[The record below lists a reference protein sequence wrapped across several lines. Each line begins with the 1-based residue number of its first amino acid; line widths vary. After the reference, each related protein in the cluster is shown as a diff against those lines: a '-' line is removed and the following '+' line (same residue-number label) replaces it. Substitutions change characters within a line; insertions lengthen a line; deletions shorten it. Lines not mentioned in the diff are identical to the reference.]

1 MAGVTLQERPG
12 RVIVFVMTKVSILA
26 ISGSLRAGSYN
37 TAALR
42 VLAEAAP
49 PDVRV
54 HLFDGI
60 GVLPLFNPDLDNA
73 PLPAVAA
80 WRQAI
85 DAADALLIASP
96 EYAHG
101 ISGVMKNALD
111 WAVSMPTFPGKP
123 VALLNTSPRASI
135 AQDALREVLHT
146 MSARLVPEASVAVP
160 LHGRR
165 LDLDGIRA
173 RPELVAALRECAEAL
188 AAAVRTQSHQLD
200 G

>member
-1 MAGVTLQERPG
+1 MSSL
-12 RVIVFVMTKVSILA
+12 SILA
-26 ISGSLRAGSYN
+26 VSGSLRAASYN

-42 VLAEAAP
+42 VLAQAAP

-60 GVLPLFNPDLDNA
+60 GALPLFNPDLDNA
-73 PLPAVAA
+73 PFPAVTA

-85 DAADALLIASP
+85 DAADAIVIASP

-123 VALLNTSPRASI
+123 VALLNTSPRAHI

-146 MSARLVPEASVAVP
+146 MSARLVPQASVAVP
-160 LHGRR
+160 LQGSR
-165 LDLDGIRA
+165 LDLEGIQA
-173 RPELVAALRECAEAL
+173 RPDLVAALRACVEAL
-188 AAAVRTQSHQLD
+188 AAAARQHGGD
-200 G
+200 HIG

>member
-1 MAGVTLQERPG
+1 MSTL
-12 RVIVFVMTKVSILA
+12 SILA
-26 ISGSLRAGSYN
+26 VSGSLRAASYN

-42 VLAEAAP
+42 ILARAAP
-49 PDVRV
+49 PDVHV

-60 GVLPLFNPDLDNA
+60 GALPLFNPDLDNA

-85 DAADALLIASP
+85 DAADAIIIASP

-101 ISGVMKNALD
+101 ISGVLKNALD

-123 VALLNTSPRASI
+123 VALLNTSPRAHI

-146 MSARLVPEASVAVP
+146 MSARLVPQASVAVP
-160 LHGRR
+160 LQGSR
-165 LDLDGIRA
+165 LDEAGIQA
-173 RPELVAALRECAEAL
+173 RPDLVAALRACVEAL
-188 AAAVRTQSHQLD
+188 AAAVRHD
-200 G
+200 GDHIG

>member
-1 MAGVTLQERPG
+1 MVEVTLHERPA
-12 RVIVFVMTKVSILA
+12 RVIVFAMTKVSILA
-26 ISGSLRAGSYN
+26 VSGSLRAASYN

-49 PDVRV
+49 PEVHVRV
-54 HLFDGI
+54 FDGI
-60 GVLPLFNPDLDNA
+60 GALPLFNPDLDNA

-123 VALLNTSPRASI
+123 VALLNTSPRAII

-160 LHGRR
+160 LQGSR

-173 RPELVAALRECAEAL
+173 RPDLVADLRECAATL
-188 AAAVRTQSHQLD
+188 AAAVHGQSHQLD